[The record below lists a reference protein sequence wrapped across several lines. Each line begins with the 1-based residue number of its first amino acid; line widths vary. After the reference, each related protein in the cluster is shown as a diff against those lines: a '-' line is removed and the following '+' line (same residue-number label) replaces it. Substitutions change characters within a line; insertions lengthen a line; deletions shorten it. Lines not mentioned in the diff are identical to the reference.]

1 MAAAFSAPL
10 VRLLLS
16 GKPHCSQP
24 TGTFRSCVVGGGRR
38 FYERRQVGNMIKLGG
53 HGSNLSDNRLHP
65 DLHPDAVVR
74 GAASDVLSFRPGKIS
89 FMDGVTVTALICGLV
104 VGLPLGSI
112 AGWAL
117 ARARK
122 QSDTAHAQ
130 MLIAQAHGD
139 AATARAEAAQARA
152 EAARARTDV
161 AEARG
166 EAATAHAKA
175 AEVSADVARAI
186 AQRDA
191 ALDRAREIAVDRES
205 MINQF
210 RVLSAE
216 TLDRQGQTADA
227 QAEVR
232 LRATEQL
239 MTPVRESLD
248 KFNARLNEVEK
259 ERAAMSAEL
268 RTQVGYVQQTGET
281 LRRETAALVTALRKP
296 QIRGSWGETQL
307 KRVAELAGMIER
319 CDFDLQ
325 FTTKADDRVLRPD
338 MRVNLSG
345 GKHLFVDAKVPLNAF
360 LEAAEIDDPE
370 VKAEA
375 LTRYARNV
383 RTHIDQLSS
392 KQYWKAAE
400 TPEFVVLFL
409 PNEMFFATALDQIPD
424 LYDYAAAR
432 DVVLATPT
440 TLIGMLRAVAYGWRE
455 AALAESAAEVFRLGR
470 ELHEKLGLLGNR
482 FDKLGRA
489 LRSSVNAYNETIAT
503 VEGTVLVRAR
513 KFRDLKVSEKELPGP
528 TQIDDTVRQI
538 QATELVDDAVQVEP
552 MVGRGRRHREAT
564 MPEAAELHRSDPDLT
579 QLIEESSPPEPD
591 QAAQSC

>member
-1 MAAAFSAPL
+1 
-10 VRLLLS
+10 
-16 GKPHCSQP
+16 
-24 TGTFRSCVVGGGRR
+24 
-38 FYERRQVGNMIKLGG
+38 
-53 HGSNLSDNRLHP
+53 
-65 DLHPDAVVR
+65 
-74 GAASDVLSFRPGKIS
+74 
-89 FMDGVTVTALICGLV
+89 MDSVTVIALICGLT
-104 VGLPLGSI
+104 VGVLLGSL
-112 AGWAL
+112 AGWAI
-117 ARARK
+117 ARARV
-122 QSDTAHAQ
+122 QADSAHAQ
-130 MLIAQAHGD
+130 MLIAQSQGE
-139 AATARAEAAQARA
+139 AATARAEAAQTRA
-152 EAARARTDV
+152 ETAQARSDI

-166 EAATAHAKA
+166 EAAAALAEAAH
-175 AEVSADVARAI
+175 VSADVATAI

-191 ALDRAREIAVDRES
+191 ALERARELAADRMS
-205 MINQF
+205 IINQF

-216 TLDRQGQTADA
+216 TLDRQGQAADA

-239 MTPVRESLD
+239 MIPVRDSLE
-248 KFNARLNEVEK
+248 KFNSRLTEVEK

-268 RTQVGYVQQTGET
+268 RSQVSHVQQTGET
-281 LRRETAALVTALRKP
+281 LRRETAALVNALRKP

-325 FTTKADDRVLRPD
+325 FTTKDDDRVLRPD
-338 MRVNLSG
+338 MRVNLSE
-345 GKHLFVDAKVPLNAF
+345 GKHVFVDAKVPLTAF
-360 LEAAEIDDPE
+360 LEAAETDNPQL
-370 VKAEA
+370 KADA
-375 LTRYARNV
+375 LARYARNV

-440 TLIGMLRAVAYGWRE
+440 TLIGMLRAVAYGWRQ
-455 AALAESAAEVFRLGR
+455 AALAESANEVFRLGR

-489 LRSSVNAYNETIAT
+489 LRTSVNAYNETIAT

-513 KFRDLKVSEKELPGP
+513 KFRDLKVSDKELPGP
-528 TQIDDTVRQI
+528 TQIDEPVRQI
-538 QATELVDDAVQVEP
+538 QAAELVEDAVQVEP
-552 MVGRGRRHREAT
+552 IVGRSGRRRAAA
-564 MPEAAELHRSDPDLT
+564 MPEEAELYRGDPDLP
-579 QLIEESSPPEPD
+579 QLIEESLPGQSD
-591 QAAQSC
+591 HAAESL